1 MSSTLPAAVHRAIV
15 CVDVENFGD
24 NSRTNRDQIGVRA
37 NLYKA
42 LRGAF
47 ARSGVRW
54 ENCYHEDRG
63 DGALILVPA
72 DVPKERLV
80 ASWPLKL
87 ASNLERHNHVSGHR
101 TRIRLRVAIHAG
113 EVHHDSH
120 GVTGTAINMAFRLL
134 QARALKTAL
143 RDSPGVLALIA
154 SAWFY
159 DEVIRH
165 NPHSNPHEYQRVRVA
180 VKEVRTSAW
189 IHLPAPQ
196 FASVLSR

>member
-1 MSSTLPAAVHRAIV
+1 MGSTLLAAVHRAIV

-24 NSRTNRDQIGVRA
+24 RSRTNRDQIAVRA
-37 NLYKA
+37 NLYRA
-42 LRGAF
+42 ICGAF
-47 ARSGVRW
+47 ARSEVRW
-54 ENCYHEDRG
+54 EDCYHEDRG

-80 ASWPLKL
+80 ASWPVKL
-87 ASNLERHNHVSGHR
+87 ARNLERHNHDSDHR
-101 TRIRLRVAIHAG
+101 ARIRLRVAIHAG
-113 EVHHDSH
+113 EVYHDAY
-120 GVTGTAINMAFRLL
+120 GVTGAAINTAFRLL

-165 NPHSNPHEYQRVRVA
+165 NPESNPNEYQRVRVA
-180 VKEVRTSAW
+180 VKESRTSAW
-189 IHLPAPQ
+189 IHLPGPE
-196 FASVLSR
+196 FASGS